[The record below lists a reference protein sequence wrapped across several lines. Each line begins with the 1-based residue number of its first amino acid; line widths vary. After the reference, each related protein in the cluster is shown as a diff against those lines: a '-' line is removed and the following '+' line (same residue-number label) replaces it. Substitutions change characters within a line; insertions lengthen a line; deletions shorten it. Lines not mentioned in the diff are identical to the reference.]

1 MNVTVGIY
9 SGIVRQYPSRYACA
23 RAIIK
28 ALLDDEELQHGPLDL
43 DNAKEEF
50 RLVRCQVYLSKAD
63 DHWLR
68 QIAAEHGCTL
78 SYAARQGLRPLADR
92 FVRC

>member
-1 MNVTVGIY
+1 MRVAIGIY
-9 SGIVRQYPSRYACA
+9 SGIVRQYPSRYASA

-28 ALLDDEELQHGPLDL
+28 ALLNDEVLKHGPLDL

-50 RLVRCQVYLSKAD
+50 RIVPCQVWLNKAD
-63 DHWLR
+63 ERGLR
-68 QIAAEHGCTL
+68 QLAAKHGCTL
-78 SYAARQGLRPLADR
+78 SYAARQGLRPLAER